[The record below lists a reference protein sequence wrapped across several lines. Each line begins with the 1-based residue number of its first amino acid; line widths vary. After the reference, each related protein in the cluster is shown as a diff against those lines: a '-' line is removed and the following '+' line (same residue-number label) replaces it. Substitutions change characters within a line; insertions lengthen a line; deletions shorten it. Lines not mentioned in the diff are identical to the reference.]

1 MIRKIMVANRGEIA
15 CRVMKTAH
23 KLGIATVAVYSA
35 ADTNAQH
42 VKMAT
47 QAVCLGEAQATK
59 SYLNG
64 DLIIQKAKLLGVDAI
79 HPGYGFLS
87 ENADFADKC
96 ERNGIIFIGPKSS
109 AIRAMGSKSAAKTIM
124 EAANVPLVPGY
135 HGDNQAPD
143 FLRDQAN
150 AMGYPVLLKAAAG
163 GGGKGMR
170 QVWHEKEFFEA
181 LEAAKREALNGFG
194 DDFMLVEKYL
204 TEPRHVEIQVF
215 CDNHGNGVYLFERDC
230 SVQRRHQKIIEEAP
244 APGMSANVR
253 QQMGEAALKAAF
265 AIGYTN
271 AGTVEFL
278 LDHDGEFYFMEMNT
292 RLQVEHPVTEFITSE
307 DLVEWQIAVAN
318 NLPLPKTQEALSI
331 KGHAF
336 EARIYAEDPENE
348 FLPSTGLIESL
359 IEPIR
364 SQYVRIDSG
373 VVSGDEVSI
382 YYDPMIAK
390 LVVWAEN
397 RDQALALLIQ
407 SLKQYMICGV
417 TTNIPYLIKVANSEP
432 FRKAILTTD
441 FIERHADSINALDEI
456 IDNSKQGLT
465 PVQIITIIAVLSA
478 KNNADIHPNEVNY
491 AGFRVNHKLP
501 QIVQFTHKE
510 QHYSYQQKHIDI
522 DTWSVTINGS
532 EYNYCATKTNGLVS
546 ISTPDY
552 IASYP
557 VYEND
562 DLAWILDNTGLLKI
576 TKAQLDMGSQGEQL
590 HAGDILAP
598 MNGTMV
604 AMNVKKG
611 QQIAKDDLLVVVEA
625 MKMEH
630 SMRAPFA
637 GVIKECFGNT
647 GDLVEG
653 GQILVSI
660 TATEKAADASIVEPL
675 TSTPK

>member
-1 MIRKIMVANRGEIA
+1 MIKKILIANRGEIA
-15 CRVMKTAH
+15 CRVMKSVH
-23 KLGIATVAVYSA
+23 KLGIATVAVYSE

-42 VKMAT
+42 VKLAD
-47 QAVCLGEAQATK
+47 QAVCLGEAPAIK

-64 DLIIQKAKLLGVDAI
+64 DLILQKAKSLGVDAI

-96 ERNGIIFIGPKSS
+96 EQNGIIFIGPNSA

-135 HGDNQAPD
+135 HGDNQDPN

-170 QVWHEKEFFEA
+170 QVWEEKGFFEA
-181 LEAAKREALNGFG
+181 LDAAKREAMNGFG
-194 DDFMLVEKYL
+194 DDIMLVEKYL
-204 TEPRHVEIQVF
+204 TEPRHVEIQIF

-244 APGMSANVR
+244 APSMAPNVR

-278 LDHDGEFYFMEMNT
+278 LDSDGAFYFMEMNT
-292 RLQVEHPVTEFITSE
+292 RLQVEHPVTEFITGE

-318 NLPLPKTQEALSI
+318 NLPLPKAQEALSI

-336 EARIYAEDPENE
+336 EARIYAEDPDNE

-364 SQYVRIDSG
+364 SKYVRIDSG

-390 LVVWAEN
+390 LVVWSEN

-432 FRKAILTTD
+432 FTKALLTTD
-441 FIERHADSINALDEI
+441 FIERHADTIAAIDETS
-456 IDNSKQGLT
+456 DDCEQGLT
-465 PVQIITIIAVLSA
+465 PTQIIAISAMLSA
-478 KNNADIHPNEVNY
+478 KTTYKTDEQSSIVDY
-491 AGFRVNHKLP
+491 AGFRLNHKPTQL
-501 QIVQFTHKE
+501 VEFTHNEK
-510 QHYSYQQKHIDI
+510 HHSYQQQHIDTNMWI
-522 DTWSVTINGS
+522 VTINTKDYAYS
-532 EYNYCATKTNGLVS
+532 ASKAKSCISINAPDFKATYS
-546 ISTPDY
+546 I
-552 IASYP
+552 
-557 VYEND
+557 YEND
-562 DLAWILDNTGLLKI
+562 DLAWILDNTGLLKV
-576 TKAQLDMGSQGEQL
+576 TKPKVDMGSQGEQL

-611 QQIAKDDLLVVVEA
+611 QRVEKDDLLVVVEA

-637 GVIKECFGNT
+637 GIIKECFGNA
-647 GDLVEG
+647 GDLVNG
-653 GQILVSI
+653 GQVLVSLV
-660 TATEKAADASIVEPL
+660 APDADSAVPDL
-675 TSTPK
+675 K